1 MEEARQELLGN
12 IATRASSS
20 DSAPLATSSDA
31 GGEVAGADF
40 EPVPEPD
47 GDDDDDDAG
56 QEADEQAEA
65 VDEGAAPRW
74 LLRKYGSP
82 VVRGHA
88 LTDLEFDSLQIVV
101 RDGNAVDFGPCLP
114 RLHTGLAGAAARVSR
129 QSKAH

>member
-40 EPVPEPD
+40 EPEPEPD
-47 GDDDDDDAG
+47 GDDDDDAG

-74 LLRKYGSP
+74 LR
-82 VVRGHA
+82 
-88 LTDLEFDSLQIVV
+88 E
-101 RDGNAVDFGPCLP
+101 
-114 RLHTGLAGAAARVSR
+114 
-129 QSKAH
+129 